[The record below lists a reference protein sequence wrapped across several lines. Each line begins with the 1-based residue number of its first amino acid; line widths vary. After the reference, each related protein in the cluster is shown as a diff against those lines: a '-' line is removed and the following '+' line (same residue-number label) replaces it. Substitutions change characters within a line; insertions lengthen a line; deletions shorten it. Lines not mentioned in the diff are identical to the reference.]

1 MNRRLTLILFAAF
14 GIAAVCTFLVA
25 HLVRSRMGAKQA
37 ATTPVVA
44 AKADIKLGTILKAE
58 DLTTIAIAGTPPL
71 GAILDKDKA
80 RVIGRGVIS
89 DLYKD
94 EPIMEN
100 RLAAVGAG
108 GGLAAAIPPG
118 MRACAVRV
126 DEVVGVSGFATPGM
140 RVDVVMSGTPP
151 GVTDNKTGPEVRT
164 VLQNIQVLSAG
175 TEYQQTKDQEG
186 KARQVQVVNLLV
198 TPDDAQVL
206 ELASNEII
214 RLVLRNPLDTKTD
227 PVQGTATVNLFT
239 GGNAPVE
246 KPKRVAVVKSA
257 PKAEP
262 QSYSIE
268 VISGSKSSQ
277 EKFAS
282 PEGHQ

>member
-1 MNRRLTLILFAAF
+1 MILLAAF
-14 GIAAVCTFLVA
+14 GIAAVCTFAVY
-25 HLVRSRMGAKQA
+25 HLVRNRIAAKPA
-37 ATTPVVA
+37 ATTSVIA
-44 AKADIKLGTILKAE
+44 AKTDIKLGTILKDE
-58 DLTTIAIAGTPPL
+58 DLTTIAIVGTPPV
-71 GAILDKDKA
+71 GTILDKDKSRA
-80 RVIGRGVIS
+80 IGRGVIS

-94 EPIMEN
+94 EPIMES

-151 GVTDNKTGPEVRT
+151 GSNDASKGVEART

-175 TEYQQTKDQEG
+175 TEYQQVKDTEG
-186 KARQVQVVNLLV
+186 KAKQVQVVNLLV
-198 TPDDAQVL
+198 TPDQAQTL
-206 ELASNEII
+206 ELASSQII

-227 PVQGTATVNLFT
+227 PVLGTATSNLYA
-239 GGNAPVE
+239 GPNAPAE
-246 KPKRVAVVKSA
+246 KPKHVAVAKVA
-257 PKAEP
+257 PKAAAP
-262 QSYSIE
+262 YSIE
-268 VISGSKSSQ
+268 VINGSKTSE